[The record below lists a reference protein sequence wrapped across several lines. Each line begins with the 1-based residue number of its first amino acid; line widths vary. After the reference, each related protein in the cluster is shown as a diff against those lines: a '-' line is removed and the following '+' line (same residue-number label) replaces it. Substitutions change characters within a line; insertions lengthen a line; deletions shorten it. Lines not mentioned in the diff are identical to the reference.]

1 MVKRYI
7 GMTKQPASMK
17 KGLIIPVLL
26 GFCAFFCA
34 CDSPASAARIITE
47 KAKEQTRKM
56 TLGKVITVADCL
68 QDAEDITVEPGF
80 SDHMAEKTELISS
93 W

>member
-7 GMTKQPASMK
+7 GMKKHPASIK
-17 KGLIIPVLL
+17 RGLIIPVLL
-26 GFCAFFCA
+26 GVSAFFCA

-56 TLGKVITVADCL
+56 TLGKVISVADCL
-68 QDAEDITVEPGF
+68 KEVEDIAVEPGF